1 MKRFI
6 KLFSAIIAVVIFAA
20 SCTQEDLA
28 MIFGTSTNPKISATI
43 SGTYREYENRY
54 FSSDSGTYQRNDHPQ
69 ITTHADSTFS
79 FKLDRTLYNREGEY
93 LRLCFGLDKIAGE
106 LEIDKV
112 YPLYLLDE
120 SRAQLELVDR
130 ANDNFVTTTYNA
142 CDGWIVFTKKKVH
155 SGGFLFSG
163 EFAFSGV
170 TETGE
175 KVSVDCGVFSNCRIC
190 WADDYG
196 CAAY

>member
-6 KLFSAIIAVVIFAA
+6 QLFSAIVAVAMFAS
-20 SCTQEDLA
+20 SCTQQDLT
-28 MIFGTSTNPKISATI
+28 MIFGSSKNPKISATI
-43 SGTYREYENRY
+43 SGSYREYDNRY
-54 FSSDSGTYQRNDHPQ
+54 FASDAGTYQNNDHPQ

-93 LRLCFGLDKIAGE
+93 VRICFGLNKIAGD

-120 SRAQLELVDR
+120 SRAYIELVDR
-130 ANDNFVTTTYNA
+130 KSDEFVTTTYDA
-142 CDGWIVFTKKKVH
+142 CDGWVVFTNKKVH
-155 SGGFLFSG
+155 SGGYLFSG
-163 EFAFSGV
+163 EFCFSGV
-170 TETGE
+170 TESGE
-175 KVSVDCGVFSNCRIC
+175 TISVDNGIFSNCRIC